1 MVALSGGVVSPD
13 GSAAVDVLVV
23 DDSAGDL
30 CALQAVLDAPGLNLF
45 TAQSGEEGQG
55 IAAAREMALIIL
67 DVQMPGMDGFE
78 TARQVRAGGA
88 SARTPII
95 FLTALEADTDR
106 VRQAYASGA
115 VDFVVKPFDPEILRA
130 KVAVFVDLFRK
141 TREIAAQARREWEA
155 AEKRAHI
162 ERERDAAAALARE
175 LRRIDQL
182 KDEFLATLAHELR
195 NPLTPLLAAC
205 TALEREP
212 VADPALARWTA
223 MIGRQVRTLSRLV
236 EDALDISRFTR
247 RKIDIRKEQ
256 VWLADIVDHAVEM
269 SRALLDAREHQL
281 EVRVPAEPI
290 ALHADPVRIAQ
301 VVANLLNNAAKFT
314 DPGGRITLCV
324 ERDAAQ
330 AVIRVRDTGRGLVPE
345 ALGRIFEPFAQVEP
359 GDAARGGLGIG
370 LALVRRLVALHGGEV
385 SAISDGRDRGAEFVV
400 KLPLGERE
408 GMEHP
413 AQAEAPAVQPGRT
426 ARVLVVDDNA
436 DIRETVKFI
445 LELDGHEVETAEN
458 GGRAL
463 ERILA
468 HPPDVVLLDLGL
480 PDVDGCT
487 VATEVRAT
495 LAGRRPRLIA
505 MTGSIAAGERARLV
519 RSEFDAHLYKP
530 IEPRA
535 LATLLAGL

>member
-1 MVALSGGVVSPD
+1 MVALSGGTVSPD
-13 GSAAVDVLVV
+13 GTAAVDVLVV

-30 CALQAVLDAPGLNLF
+30 CALQAVLDGPGLNLF
-45 TAQSGEEGQG
+45 TAQSGAEAQA

-78 TARQVRAGGA
+78 TARQVRSAGPSSRA
-88 SARTPII
+88 PII

-130 KVAVFVDLFRK
+130 KMAVFVDLFRK

-195 NPLTPLLAAC
+195 NPLTPLMAAC
-205 TALEREP
+205 TVLDREP
-212 VADPALARWTA
+212 IADPTLARLMA

-247 RKIDIRKEQ
+247 RKIDIRKEPA
-256 VWLADIVDHAVEM
+256 WLGDVVAHAVEM
-269 SRALLDAREHQL
+269 SRALVDGRQHHL
-281 EVRVPAEPI
+281 EIRLPPDPI
-290 ALHADPVRIAQ
+290 GLYADPVRIAQ
-301 VVANLLNNAAKFT
+301 VIANLLNNAAKFT
-314 DPGGRITLCV
+314 DPGGWITV
-324 ERDAAQ
+324 RAERDGSH
-330 AVIRVRDTGRGLVPE
+330 AVIRVRDSGRGLAPE
-345 ALGRIFEPFAQVEP
+345 ALGRIFEPFAQAEP

-385 SAISDGRDRGAEFVV
+385 SALSDGLGRGAEFVV
-400 KLPLGERE
+400 KLPLGDGRGVEAR
-408 GMEHP
+408 
-413 AQAEAPAVQPGRT
+413 AQAEAPAVQPGRA

-445 LELDGHEVETAEN
+445 LELDGHQVETAES

-480 PDVDGCT
+480 PDVDGCA

-495 LAGRRPRLIA
+495 LAARRPRLVA

-530 IEPRA
+530 IEARA